1 MSAIEPGW
9 YKDPVDPTIQ
19 RYWDGEGWYGDPLPA
34 GATPPPGVPPPS
46 LPPADEKPPGR
57 IAPAAHGP
65 ATRAQP
71 GIRPGQQP
79 GHPTQQGHPGHQGHQ
94 GRPPAGQPPAGW
106 PPSVPWPPPV
116 MPYPPPGAPGAPPM
130 PAAYARMFLPP
141 PRPHGYALARL
152 GRRFAARMVDIG
164 MVLLLNVFVNGW
176 FVYRYVQ
183 EIWPYIQV
191 TWARTQ
197 AGQSLEDVPG
207 RRTSDS
213 LAFTITLIAAGLW
226 FAYEVPARRQHRPDA
241 RQAAVGLKVRHAS
254 TATRRSASAGRSG
267 AGTCSVCA
275 TLLWTCCGSA
285 SLFQFIDC
293 CLVAVD
299 QPLHQAL
306 HDKSAATVV
315 VAPTPPTGSAARRRP
330 EDAT

>member
-197 AGQSLEDVPG
+197 AGQSLEDVP
-207 RRTSDS
+207 RPQNIDS

-226 FAYEVPARRQHRPDA
+226 FAYEVPALANHGQTFGKRLF
-241 RQAAVGLKVRHAS
+241 GLKVLKLEADGPLGFGRAI
-254 TATRRSASAGRSG
+254 RRWNLMGF
-267 AGTCSVCA
+267 A
-275 TLLWTCCGSA
+275 TLLWTYGIGF
-285 SLFQFIDC
+285 LFQFIDS
-293 CLVAVD
+293 LFVAID

-315 VAPTPPTGSAARRRP
+315 V
-330 EDAT
+330 DATDLQPVEKTGEET